1 MFGRATNRLGVGP
14 HSSILPISAEAL
26 TEAINIKNC
35 VVGDVLDVISC
46 AKFHKSSAV
55 AEMGDCGH
63 NTHGPTIGGLLCL
76 LRGGAG
82 PRITQCGLGRGLLPY
97 QVAY

>member
-14 HSSILPISAEAL
+14 HSSISPISAEAL

-63 NTHGPTIGGLLCL
+63 NTHGPKGGGYCTPFAGE
-76 LRGGAG
+76 LR
-82 PRITQCGLGRGLLPY
+82 PHLTQRRLGRGLAPY
-97 QVAY
+97 QVVP